1 MSSPISM
8 LKWPTMWLPRPI
20 RVRSPIDTTGSLT
33 ICCPG
38 AMPADSDT

>member
-8 LKWPTMWLPRPI
+8 QKWPTMWLPRPM

-33 ICCPG
+33 ICWPG
-38 AMPADSDT
+38 AIPADSDT